1 MSKVYVIYDPGSFL
15 FDSSNFEEKL
25 VKLPFYSSRE
35 KAQDEM
41 TERIKSFQ
49 SIMKEEPDRYWVE
62 KINEDSFHYR
72 SGFEMMNH
80 PEYGSIVVS
89 IVEITVND

>member
-15 FDSSNFEEKL
+15 FDCSKFEEKL

-35 KAQDEM
+35 KAQGEIN
-41 TERIKSFQ
+41 ERMKSFQ
-49 SIMKEEPDRYWVE
+49 SIMEEEPDRYWIE
-62 KINEDSFHYR
+62 KINENSFQYR

-80 PEYGSIVVS
+80 PEYGSIIVS
-89 IVEITVND
+89 IVEITVSD